1 MSNQLI
7 QEVLSQINTK
17 AEKHRQYSQELRLS
31 MYLDDYETEVTDL
44 LRAQFHKDN
53 YKRLYPMLA
62 SYYNLF
68 KKIVN
73 IKSVIYKREAQ
84 RKWYRRDGKSED
96 ENYAELIQK
105 TNINTNQQ
113 LANKLTNVN
122 NTSLVRIIP
131 YIDNR
136 EIQYE
141 AIPSEL
147 ISITQ
152 NPDKPSE
159 IRSLLHMVVIQ
170 DSYSKLSQL
179 ASNPGTNVTETAKY
193 ISKYF
198 YWDKENYVIFDSD
211 LKEVMQPNNPNNL
224 NPYDGIIPYVLFK
237 NLPSISGS
245 IWNETVNHDLYRGTL
260 QVNVLQTYLNN
271 ALKLT
276 GYRQPYMTGIDA
288 DEAKKLDERVSD
300 GLQPMAMSSKDAK
313 FGTFELTGSVDQLK
327 DCLHDIISE
336 IADNHGVSFNS
347 RTTSAQKQ
355 SAAALGMELEQ
366 LNNMREEQWPL
377 YRESEE
383 ELARK
388 TILIA
393 NKDIGAGIDIEGK
406 FSINFFE
413 EEAQIGAKDKLEL
426 NKFHLKS
433 NLKSLVDLYKEIDA
447 DCTDDKEAE
456 KRINTNKEINDK
468 YRDILNLTE
477 EPTEPEPD
485 DSDEEE

>member
-159 IRSLLHMVVIQ
+159 IRSLLHMV
-170 DSYSKLSQL
+170 
-179 ASNPGTNVTETAKY
+179 
-193 ISKYF
+193 
-198 YWDKENYVIFDSD
+198 
-211 LKEVMQPNNPNNL
+211 
-224 NPYDGIIPYVLFK
+224 
-237 NLPSISGS
+237 
-245 IWNETVNHDLYRGTL
+245 
-260 QVNVLQTYLNN
+260 
-271 ALKLT
+271 
-276 GYRQPYMTGIDA
+276 
-288 DEAKKLDERVSD
+288 
-300 GLQPMAMSSKDAK
+300 
-313 FGTFELTGSVDQLK
+313 
-327 DCLHDIISE
+327 
-336 IADNHGVSFNS
+336 
-347 RTTSAQKQ
+347 
-355 SAAALGMELEQ
+355 
-366 LNNMREEQWPL
+366 
-377 YRESEE
+377 
-383 ELARK
+383 
-388 TILIA
+388 
-393 NKDIGAGIDIEGK
+393 
-406 FSINFFE
+406 
-413 EEAQIGAKDKLEL
+413 
-426 NKFHLKS
+426 
-433 NLKSLVDLYKEIDA
+433 
-447 DCTDDKEAE
+447 
-456 KRINTNKEINDK
+456 
-468 YRDILNLTE
+468 
-477 EPTEPEPD
+477 
-485 DSDEEE
+485 